1 MKSEDFFLT
10 LRSQTYK
17 LKTHKPKMKKIY
29 KKPSAE
35 VVNVK
40 LLGSV
45 LDDPSTPVFGGS
57 KETDDGDAKENTLV
71 EEEEILPTQPNLWDD
86 EED

>member
-1 MKSEDFFLT
+1 
-10 LRSQTYK
+10 
-17 LKTHKPKMKKIY
+17 MKKIY

-35 VVNVK
+35 VINVN

-45 LDDPSTPVFGGS
+45 LNEPNPGVGNWSD
-57 KETDDGDAKENTLV
+57 KTDTGDAKESAVV
-71 EEEEILPTQPNLWDD
+71 EEEEVLPTQPNLWGE

>member
-1 MKSEDFFLT
+1 
-10 LRSQTYK
+10 
-17 LKTHKPKMKKIY
+17 MKKIY

-45 LDDPSTPVFGGS
+45 LEDPSTPVGGWS
-57 KETDDGDAKENTLV
+57 NNTDEGDAKETEF
-71 EEEEILPTQPNLWDD
+71 EEESLINPTQPNLWEDN
-86 EED
+86 EEE

>member
-1 MKSEDFFLT
+1 
-10 LRSQTYK
+10 
-17 LKTHKPKMKKIY
+17 MKKIY

-45 LDDPSTPVFGGS
+45 LEDPNTPVGGWS
-57 KETDDGDAKENTLV
+57 NNTDEGDAKETEF
-71 EEEEILPTQPNLWDD
+71 EEESLINPTQPNLWDD
-86 EED
+86 NEEE

>member
-1 MKSEDFFLT
+1 
-10 LRSQTYK
+10 
-17 LKTHKPKMKKIY
+17 MKKIY

-35 VVNVK
+35 VVNVN

-45 LDDPSTPVFGGS
+45 LEDPSTPVGGWS
-57 KETDDGDAKENTLV
+57 NETHDGDAKENNLV

>member
-1 MKSEDFFLT
+1 
-10 LRSQTYK
+10 
-17 LKTHKPKMKKIY
+17 MKKIY

-45 LDDPSTPVFGGS
+45 LEDPSTPVGGWS
-57 KETDDGDAKENTLV
+57 NNTDEGDAKETEF
-71 EEEEILPTQPNLWDD
+71 EEESLINPTQPNLWDD
-86 EED
+86 NEEE

>member
-1 MKSEDFFLT
+1 
-10 LRSQTYK
+10 
-17 LKTHKPKMKKIY
+17 MKKIY

-35 VVNVK
+35 VVNVN

-45 LDDPSTPVFGGS
+45 LEDPSTPVGGWS
-57 KETDDGDAKENTLV
+57 NETDDGDAKENNQV

-86 EED
+86 EEE

>member
-1 MKSEDFFLT
+1 
-10 LRSQTYK
+10 
-17 LKTHKPKMKKIY
+17 MKKIY

-35 VVNVK
+35 VINVK

-45 LDDPSTPVFGGS
+45 LDNPSTPVGGWS
-57 KETDDGDAKENTLV
+57 NETHDGDAKENNQV
-71 EEEEILPTQPNLWDD
+71 EEEEILPTQPNLWGD